1 MIFRLPTQSNTAV
14 SALVLKRQSG
24 VRYRT
29 ARLVKY
35 KLLEATRL
43 VESDR
48 HLTGRAAIDDAYVG
62 GDRSGGK
69 AGRGSEEKAPFVAAS
84 ADDREVN
91 LLSCGAAR
99 RKLKLSRPG
108 NRRWFINSQGEI
120 CGEPKRRS
128 RSRTEDRAPG

>member
-1 MIFRLPTQSNTAV
+1 MISRLPTQSNTAV

-29 ARLVKY
+29 ARLVKN

-84 ADDREVN
+84 ADDR
-91 LLSCGAAR
+91 G
-99 RKLKLSRPG
+99 
-108 NRRWFINSQGEI
+108 SQ
-120 CGEPKRRS
+120 PS
-128 RSRTEDRAPG
+128 S